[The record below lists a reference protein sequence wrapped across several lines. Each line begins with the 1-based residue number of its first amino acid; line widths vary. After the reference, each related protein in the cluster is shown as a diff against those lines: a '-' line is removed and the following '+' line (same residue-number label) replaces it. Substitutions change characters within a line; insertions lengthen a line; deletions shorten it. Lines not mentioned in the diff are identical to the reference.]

1 MLQFLQRPL
10 SLPFVLTIFLFF
22 TWISLHFHTAFK
34 ASSSSLHW
42 TTIHDINAN
51 LLRFRSGIPSNIL
64 KDECGWLLDP
74 LSLASASGIS
84 GGAITCASIHAG
96 EIRPGKLRGNH
107 RHHDCNETL
116 VIWGAMTR
124 YRLEN
129 NKVPHKRYG
138 EVTIGSDDIIVAASP
153 SGTAHAIKNIDHIR
167 STFFLGCQDNVIS
180 YNVSSTDFN
189 VWKDL

>member
-1 MLQFLQRPL
+1 
-10 SLPFVLTIFLFF
+10 
-22 TWISLHFHTAFK
+22 
-34 ASSSSLHW
+34 
-42 TTIHDINAN
+42 
-51 LLRFRSGIPSNIL
+51 
-64 KDECGWLLDP
+64 
-74 LSLASASGIS
+74 
-84 GGAITCASIHAG
+84 GAITCASIHAG

-180 YNVSSTDFN
+180 YN
-189 VWKDL
+189 